1 MSAWPDVAIQ
11 IITYDRPREIRR
23 VIDGLRKYL
32 RYEGKVAW
40 CLCDDGSPTG
50 YVSRILADYPDLS
63 WMISRTERRGWGGN
77 ANAGL
82 KSLAAARFDYIFS
95 LEDDYVP
102 FVPLEISRGV
112 ALMASLPG
120 IALVRYDGLEGHALD
135 IELRECHTEPFGML
149 SYMRILKSSPFLFVY
164 SNRPHLKH
172 KSFHEFYG
180 LYPEGLYLGHTE
192 EDFARTVK
200 DRPDGPWVA
209 VLTDGV
215 PRKFDHIGRSWQGS
229 ASDMEVTR

>member
-32 RYEGKVAW
+32 HYEGKVVW
-40 CLCDDGSPTG
+40 CLCDDGSPEG
-50 YVSRILADYPDLS
+50 YVARILADYPDLS
-63 WMISRTERRGWGGN
+63 WVVSRTERKGWGGN

-102 FVPLEISRGV
+102 LGALEISRGV
-112 ALMASLPG
+112 ALMESLPG
-120 IALVRYDGLEGHALD
+120 IGLVRYDGLEGHALD
-135 IELRECHTEPFGML
+135 LELRECNTVQFGML

-172 KSFHEFYG
+172 KKFHEFYG
-180 LYPEGLYLGHTE
+180 LYPEGVSLGATE
-192 EDFARTVK
+192 EYFAHAVK
-200 DRPDGPWVA
+200 GRADGPWLA
-209 VLTDGV
+209 ILEDGV
-215 PRKFDHIGRSWQGS
+215 NRRFDHIGHSWQGS
-229 ASDMEVTR
+229 TSDQEVVR